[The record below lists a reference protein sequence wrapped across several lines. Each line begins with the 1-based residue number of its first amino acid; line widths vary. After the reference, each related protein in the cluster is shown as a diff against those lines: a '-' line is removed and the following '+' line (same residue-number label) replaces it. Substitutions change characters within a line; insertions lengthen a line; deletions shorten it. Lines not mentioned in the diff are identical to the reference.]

1 MTLNIEHRLFVKKN
15 DKKWI
20 YFGASYLKLYLLE
33 RKINKMNRISLSEKN
48 YSNFIKEK
56 KIFKEWLERQ
66 RVFFNDS
73 IYWWMNGLAS
83 RSNLSSNF
91 LLNISQ
97 ISSIKDYLR
106 DNKKNENITII
117 SENFHLIKFLI
128 ENFEK
133 EYTLKVP
140 KFLPIF
146 LFIEKI
152 YLVFQGLINYLK
164 IIYYFITHYLF
175 SFQTKPKKKNPKGEV
190 YLFHDLIN
198 SSDFKEGSVQ
208 SRYFG
213 VYPRWLEKNGKQVIS
228 LPWFYQN
235 LTNKREIYQN
245 LRSRNSFIPE
255 DWLNIFN
262 YFQSLKYS
270 FKSSFTINE
279 KIYYP
284 NIKVLNLIKIAKLSA
299 LQNKSAIFFRYMMA
313 LKRWSKNINSLI
325 FIDHYQNQS
334 YEHPIRYELK
344 NLKISKLQSIG
355 YYHSLHSNN
364 FLPYMSDK
372 KEWESK
378 VKPDLIICPN
388 EICKEHLKSQGI
400 PTNKLKVISDLQ
412 REQLFKK
419 SNLKKQFNKNLLIM
433 LSLFPESNYEI
444 LLKFSKINDY
454 LTNELGLNIKIRPH
468 PYINIDEIKK
478 KLKWKT
484 FPNKWT
490 VSNDDLQTDL
500 NDSYCVVTM
509 HSSAITDAIHF
520 DCIALILK
528 TEFNV
533 AENFLDFIENKFPIL
548 AATKDNNLKEKLTEI
563 YSTKKDYYKKEF
575 INIREFMETNI
586 SEVAYQKIV
595 D

>member
-1 MTLNIEHRLFVKKN
+1 
-15 DKKWI
+15 
-20 YFGASYLKLYLLE
+20 
-33 RKINKMNRISLSEKN
+33 
-48 YSNFIKEK
+48 
-56 KIFKEWLERQ
+56 
-66 RVFFNDS
+66 
-73 IYWWMNGLAS
+73 
-83 RSNLSSNF
+83 
-91 LLNISQ
+91 
-97 ISSIKDYLR
+97 
-106 DNKKNENITII
+106 
-117 SENFHLIKFLI
+117 
-128 ENFEK
+128 
-133 EYTLKVP
+133 
-140 KFLPIF
+140 
-146 LFIEKI
+146 
-152 YLVFQGLINYLK
+152 
-164 IIYYFITHYLF
+164 
-175 SFQTKPKKKNPKGEV
+175 
-190 YLFHDLIN
+190 
-198 SSDFKEGSVQ
+198 
-208 SRYFG
+208 
-213 VYPRWLEKNGKQVIS
+213 
-228 LPWFYQN
+228 
-235 LTNKREIYQN
+235 
-245 LRSRNSFIPE
+245 
-255 DWLNIFN
+255 
-262 YFQSLKYS
+262 
-270 FKSSFTINE
+270 
-279 KIYYP
+279 
-284 NIKVLNLIKIAKLSA
+284 
-299 LQNKSAIFFRYMMA
+299 MMA

>member
-1 MTLNIEHRLFVKKN
+1 MTLNLEHRSFVKKN

-33 RKINKMNRISLSEKN
+33 KKLNKSNRISLSEEN

-56 KIFKEWLERQ
+56 FIFKEWLESQ

-97 ISSIKDYLR
+97 ISSIKKYL
-106 DNKKNENITII
+106 KNNGSKNISII
-117 SENFHLIKFLI
+117 SENYHLIKFLI
-128 ENFEK
+128 ENLEHEYNLKTPNFFIIHLFFEK
-133 EYTLKVP
+133 V
-140 KFLPIF
+140 F
-146 LFIEKI
+146 
-152 YLVFQGLINYLK
+152 LVFKGLINYLK
-164 IIYYFITHYLF
+164 MIYFFFTHYFF
-175 SFQTKPKKKNPKGEV
+175 SLQTSPKKKKPNGEV

-198 SSDFKEGSVQ
+198 SSDFKEGCVQ

-213 VYPRWLEKNGKQVIS
+213 EYPRWLEKNKKQVIT

-235 LTNKREIYQN
+235 LNNKKNIYQN
-245 LRSRNSFIPE
+245 LRLRNSFIPE
-255 DWLNIFN
+255 DWLNFFN
-262 YFQSLKYS
+262 YLQSLSHS
-270 FKSSFTINE
+270 FKSSFTVNE
-279 KIYYP
+279 KIPYP
-284 NIKVLNLIKIAKLSA
+284 NLKVLNLIRFTTLST
-299 LQNKSAIFFRYMMA
+299 LQNKSAIFFRYMIA
-313 LKRWSKNINSLI
+313 LKKWSKNISSLI
-325 FIDHYQNQS
+325 FIDHYQNQN

-344 NLKISKLQSIG
+344 NLKLSKLQSIG

-364 FLPYMSDK
+364 FLPYMSNK

-378 VKPDLIICPN
+378 AKPDLIICPN

-400 PTNKLKVISDLQ
+400 PVNKLKVISDLQ
-412 REQLFKK
+412 REQLFKNN
-419 SNLKKQFNKNLLIM
+419 NLKKKFNKNLLIM

-444 LLKFSKINDY
+444 LLKFSKINEY
-454 LTNELGLNIKIRPH
+454 LINNLGLNVKIRPH
-468 PYINIDEIKK
+468 PYTNIEIIKK
-478 KLKWKT
+478 KLKWKK
-484 FPNKWT
+484 FPDKWT
-490 VSNDDLQTDL
+490 ISNNNLQTDL
-500 NDSYCVVTM
+500 NNSYCVVTM

-533 AENFLDFIENKFPIL
+533 AENFLDFLESKFPL
-548 AATKDNNLKEKLTEI
+548 LTATKGSDLKEKLTEI
-563 YSTKKDYYKKEF
+563 YLTKKDNYKKEF
-575 INIREFMETNI
+575 ISIREFMETNI
-586 SEVAYQKIV
+586 SKVAYQKIV